1 MTDVIQKLLELQTY
15 DRKIQEIEELLNG
28 IDPQKEALN
37 RKLATARAEV
47 ERARATL
54 KQAESE
60 RRQIELEIDA
70 KKQLIQ
76 KYSLQQY
83 QTKKNEEYRALA
95 NEIEACKQ
103 AISALEDQELEL
115 LYRIDDLARELK
127 TAETALQRTSE
138 EVARQLAELE
148 ATEQQLIA
156 ELASLRETRASMCLG
171 IDESALKHYEH
182 MVRHRGGGKIVV
194 GIDRGICG
202 GCHVQLPRQYLVKCR
217 TGKELVL
224 CPNCDR
230 ILYYSP
236 EMNLVPGE

>member
-1 MTDVIQKLLELQTY
+1 MIDVIQKLLELQTY

-37 RKLATARAEV
+37 RRLAAARAEL
-47 ERARATL
+47 EQARAAL
-54 KQAESE
+54 KQAESD
-60 RRQIELEIDA
+60 RKQIELEIDA

-76 KYSLQQY
+76 KYSFQQY

-95 NEIEACKQ
+95 NEIETCKQ

-115 LYRIDDLARELK
+115 LYRIDELTK
-127 TAETALQRTSE
+127 AVRTAETALQRTAE
-138 EVARQLAELE
+138 DVARQLAGLE
-148 ATEQQLIA
+148 ATEQQLLTEIA
-156 ELASLRETRASMCLG
+156 ALRETRANMCQG

-182 MVRHRGGGKIVV
+182 MVGHRGAGRIVV

-202 GCHVQLPRQYLVKCR
+202 GCHVQLPRQYLVRCR